1 MSKSVVESIKMK
13 LKEIEML
20 VASLA
25 NEDGDPLDG
34 FCYYHLNDHMNSCK
48 KNGNNKIVML
58 GKTAKCKNRNVC
70 NSCRDWLIDSNYA
83 ALVVS

>member
-34 FCYYHLNDHMNSCK
+34 FCYYHLNDHMNSCN

-70 NSCRDWLIDSNYA
+70 DSCHHWL
-83 ALVVS
+83 VSCNLAVSV